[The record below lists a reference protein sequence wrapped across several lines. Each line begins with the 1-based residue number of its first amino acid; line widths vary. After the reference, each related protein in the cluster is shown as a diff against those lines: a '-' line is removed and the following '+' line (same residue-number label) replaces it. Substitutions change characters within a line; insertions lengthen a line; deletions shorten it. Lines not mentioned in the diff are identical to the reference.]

1 MSWFNKL
8 LEHFGYLHKDYVSNN
23 YIHKVIHEDELIDL
37 DSLHHT
43 VFKQKQKISNLK
55 KQLAEAN
62 FFITEGKKLNETLN
76 SELKQANK
84 DIGLLKANIKKRNKN
99 ETRLLNQRKEMQA
112 ELNQH
117 KKALN
122 LMAAY
127 QDRLE
132 RLIDVYRYGWT
143 PAYVES
149 LKPREVKET
158 VVKLGKK

>member
-8 LEHFGYLHKDYVSNN
+8 LDYFGYLPKIYVSKYYMLKINC
-23 YIHKVIHEDELIDL
+23 E
-37 DSLHHT
+37 DSLNDLKDLQSK
-43 VFKQKQKISNLK
+43 VSKQQRHISNLK
-55 KQLAEAN
+55 QQLTDCMSLN
-62 FFITEGKKLNETLN
+62 TELINENKNLKLKLE
-76 SELKQANK
+76 QANK
-84 DIGLLKANIKKRNKN
+84 NIGALKANIKKRNKN

-158 VVKLGKK
+158 IVKLGKK

>member
-8 LEHFGYLHKDYVSNN
+8 LEHFGYLPKSYISKHYMLKINCEDYLNDLKNLHSKVS
-23 YIHKVIHEDELIDL
+23 
-37 DSLHHT
+37 
-43 VFKQKQKISNLK
+43 KQQRHVSNLK
-55 KQLAEAN
+55 QQLEDCMSLN
-62 FFITEGKKLNETLN
+62 VEISNENKNLKL
-76 SELKQANK
+76 ELKQANK

-149 LKPREVKET
+149 LTPREVKET
-158 VVKLGKK
+158 IVKLGKK